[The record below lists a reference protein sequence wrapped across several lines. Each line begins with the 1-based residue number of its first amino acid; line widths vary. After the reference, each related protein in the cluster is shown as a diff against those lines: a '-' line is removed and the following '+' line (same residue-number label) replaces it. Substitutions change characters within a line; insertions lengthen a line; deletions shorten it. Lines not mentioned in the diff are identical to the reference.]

1 MYLGEVQGQYLGDG
15 RYKFSVYSRAANYFF
30 LELDGLYD
38 WATIENPEGK
48 KSRFDRSISW
58 VGIQNAPAGSFT
70 ITACNLQVK
79 SEWKSRT
86 GPLLRLV
93 YVEIPHKAGL
103 SLVTPA
109 EYEFLRSDRFKQ
121 QYGYNTNGVLAVIQE
136 TRERGLTVSAAE
148 MTPREL
154 MMNHSGCSF
163 WLAKATANDIMKNG
177 VAETRESWN
186 QSFPSAGALVQAAP
200 AVGAKADCPP
210 EETATSASACV
221 LI

>member
-1 MYLGEVQGQYLGDG
+1 MYLGQVQGQYLGDG
-15 RYKFSVYSRAANYFF
+15 RYKFSVYSHAANYFF
-30 LELDGLYD
+30 LQLEGLYD
-38 WATIENPEGK
+38 WATVENPDGE

-70 ITACNLQVK
+70 VTACNLQIK
-79 SEWKSRT
+79 SEWKSTT

-93 YVEIPHKAGL
+93 YVEIPHKTGF
-103 SLVTPA
+103 SLITPT
-109 EYEFLRSDRFKQ
+109 EYEFIRSDRFKQ
-121 QYGYNTNGVLAVIQE
+121 QYGYNTDGILAVIQE

-163 WLAKATANDIMKNG
+163 WLAKATANDIMQNG
-177 VAETRESWN
+177 VAETRNSWD
-186 QSFPSAGALVQAAP
+186 QSFPSAGAPVPSAKALVQAEP
-200 AVGAKADCPP
+200 CPV
-210 EETATSASACV
+210 ETETATSACI